1 MEFCTNQWTDL
12 YLIGTSIMKELSH
25 IITDFTESEEKK
37 KNNLNVHV
45 ILISHVYI
53 SMFMSV
59 SNDLKSH
66 FG

>member
-1 MEFCTNQWTDL
+1 
-12 YLIGTSIMKELSH
+12 MKELSH

-66 FG
+66 FGWLTLNSML